1 MAYVNY
7 VREINAFHR
16 FANINCLGSS
26 ERLLWFGLM
35 DYINQTYASGADWP
49 GEFISVPN
57 KALLSH
63 VPFGEDALIDARNRL
78 KQRGLIEYNPGKKN
92 QKAPEYR
99 MHYFD
104 ADELST
110 GYQQNID
117 GFCTY
122 KTGNV
127 PCNVTGNVP
136 CNVTGNVTGN
146 VPGNV
151 PDITP
156 NVYSY
161 RNQNA
166 YANKTL
172 SSSLDEIKAQWRRT
186 WGKDADDREADG
198 LKKIVET
205 GYATGDIL
213 DAIHK
218 AYLNADSNPIG
229 YMIRLLEDWQ
239 RFGRPKRPRE
249 SREGPMQR
257 YTPEERRETYM
268 PAIVDF
274 DEM

>member
-16 FANINCLGSS
+16 FANINCLSSS

-104 ADELST
+104 ASELST
-110 GYQQNID
+110 GCQQNVD
-117 GFCTY
+117 GFCTD

-127 PCNVTGNVP
+127 PCNVPGKVPGNVP
-136 CNVTGNVTGN
+136 VNVPGN

-151 PDITP
+151 PDINP
-156 NVYSY
+156 NVYPY

-166 YANKTL
+166 YA
-172 SSSLDEIKAQWRRT
+172 DDD
-186 WGKDADDREADG
+186 DAAAADQRARERMEACVMETFRSEMGREALPAEVRKITMVAINCGADPELVVQAIG
-198 LKKIVET
+198 QSAGMHARNPAAYAIEVIRRWSKKGIHTIYDLVGCVE
-205 GYATGDIL
+205 
-213 DAIHK
+213 
-218 AYLNADSNPIG
+218 
-229 YMIRLLEDWQ
+229 M
-239 RFGRPKRPRE
+239 
-249 SREGPMQR
+249 
-257 YTPEERRETYM
+257 
-268 PAIVDF
+268 
-274 DEM
+274 